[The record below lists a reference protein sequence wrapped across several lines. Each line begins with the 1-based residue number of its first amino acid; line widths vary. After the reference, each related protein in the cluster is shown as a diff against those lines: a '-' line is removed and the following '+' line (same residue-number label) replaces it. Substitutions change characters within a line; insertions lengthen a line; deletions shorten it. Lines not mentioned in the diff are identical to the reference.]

1 MHNKGAAESRG
12 SIGSREADKVGVFV
26 ELLMMASGICAR
38 CCGTLRNDHDQTRAC
53 NGKEHFHVSPTQ
65 IRQTQMR
72 QATRHGAENGDTPL
86 CPVKD
91 AARCDCPGN
100 HKESTGQLGGKA
112 MEEEDT
118 GYNCE

>member
-1 MHNKGAAESRG
+1 
-12 SIGSREADKVGVFV
+12 
-26 ELLMMASGICAR
+26 
-38 CCGTLRNDHDQTRAC
+38 
-53 NGKEHFHVSPTQ
+53 
-65 IRQTQMR
+65 MR
-72 QATRHGAENGDTPL
+72 QATRHRAENGDTPL